1 VKPSLATYD
10 RPLNLLAWC
19 VAVATFPLIWVGGL
33 VTTTNAGMAVPDWPG
48 TYGYNLFAYPWQ
60 TWIFGPWDLFVEHGH
75 RLLASG
81 VGFLT
86 IVLWVTSLVRS
97 KQPAVHW
104 GAFGLLLLVILQGVL
119 GGARV
124 LFDERQVAR
133 IHGCVG
139 PMFFLSA
146 VAFAVY
152 TSAWWHE
159 THSALAKIQPVFKAS
174 LAMLAALVAQLVFGA
189 FVRHVDV
196 AGSPGQFRGVV
207 YFHLVTAGLIC
218 VLAGVVV
225 YQAIGK
231 QAPLHIKNAALLL
244 AGLVVLQIALGI
256 GSWVVRYSWPDWLGG
271 FAFAAQYVSQVNSL
285 SGSIIRTAHVANG
298 SALLAVAGYLA
309 LHGYRLAPRER
320 SLHLPKQQLQGVA
333 L

>member
-1 VKPSLATYD
+1 VKPSATYD

-81 VGFLT
+81 IGLLT
-86 IVLWVTSLVRS
+86 IALLVTALVRS
-97 KQPAVHW
+97 KQPEVRW
-104 GAFGLLLLVILQGVL
+104 GAAGLLALVILQGVL

-124 LFDERQVAR
+124 VFDKRQVALV
-133 IHGCVG
+133 HGCVG

-152 TSAWWHE
+152 TSAWWNQAQQ
-159 THSALAKIQPVFKAS
+159 TLAKIQPLFKIS

-196 AGSPGQFRGVV
+196 ESSPAHFRGVV
-207 YFHLVTAGLIC
+207 YFHLVTAGLI
-218 VLAGVVV
+218 VLLAGVVLYRAQGPAV
-225 YQAIGK
+225 
-231 QAPLHIKNAALLL
+231 PLHMKYAAMLL
-244 AGLVVLQIALGI
+244 AGLVVLQIALGV
-256 GSWVVRYSWPDWLGG
+256 GSWVVRYSWPDFMER
-271 FAFAAQYVSQVNSL
+271 FAFAAQHVSEVNSL
-285 SGSIIRTAHVANG
+285 WGSIVRTAHVANG
-298 SALLAVAGYLA
+298 SALLAVAGYLT
-309 LHGYRLAPRER
+309 LHGYRLTPRER
-320 SLHLPKQQLQGVA
+320 SLQLPTQQLQGVA